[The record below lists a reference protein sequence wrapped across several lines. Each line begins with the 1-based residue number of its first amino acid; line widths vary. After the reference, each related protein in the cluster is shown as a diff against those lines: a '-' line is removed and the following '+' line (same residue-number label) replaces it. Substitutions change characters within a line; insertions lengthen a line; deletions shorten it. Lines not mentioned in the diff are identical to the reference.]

1 MRWLDGITDS
11 MDTSLN
17 KLWELVMDKEAWRAA
32 VHAVAKSRTRLSDW
46 KTTNTCSMWHY
57 VIIIFDSVIMKV
69 LLVSLHWKLSSN
81 KSPENSE
88 SLMRNQKWK
97 IAGILSDLAD
107 VPVGLLRAGHC
118 FMILQMLTLDPMTQE
133 HHYCSFREEPGGP
146 KRLSICSKVIK
157 GGGKEP
163 SQFKWKIMKNPFR
176 ICFWKKIMIY
186 RATFMFGSVWTEP
199 PQATITLRPT
209 NACKRPVP
217 PGDPQRG
224 SWSTG
229 GADWGGGRRGDTA
242 FLGGGWCHTAWSTP
256 KSDLLYSLQPK
267 MEKLYTVS
275 KNKTRSWLWLRSWT
289 PYCQI
294 QTWIAENRENHYT
307 IQVWPKSNPLPLY
320 SGSDK

>member
-1 MRWLDGITDS
+1 MLGKIEKRRREWRRMRWLDGITDS

-17 KLWELVMDKEAWRAA
+17 KLWELMMDKEAWRAA
-32 VHAVAKSRTRLSDW
+32 VHAVAKSQTRLSDW

-57 VIIIFDSVIMKV
+57 VIIIFDLVIMKV

-229 GADWGGGRRGDTA
+229 GADWGGGRRGDIA
-242 FLGGGWCHTAWSTP
+242 FLGGGGATLPGQHRNQIYYILCSQRW
-256 KSDLLYSLQPK
+256 
-267 MEKLYTVS
+267 
-275 KNKTRSWLWLRSWT
+275 RSS
-289 PYCQI
+289 I
-294 QTWIAENRENHYT
+294 QSVKIRPGADC
-307 IQVWPKSNPLPLY
+307 
-320 SGSDK
+320 GSDHELLIAKFRLE